1 MKTATTK
8 LTFREKVGYALGD
21 TASHFVWDMVGFWIL
36 IFYTDIYGLPA
47 ATAGTI
53 MLIARFWDMAV
64 DPLIGIISDRT
75 NSRWGKF
82 RPYLLFGAIPYAI
95 LAVLTFT
102 TPDFGEAGKVMY
114 AAVTYILLMTAYA
127 FINLPYSSLG
137 AVMTSDT
144 YERAGL
150 NTYRFIAGF
159 AGQFIVTGL
168 ALFPASYFGGGDKV
182 TTSLSVSSTTKGI
195 VSQVDHKNLSYAPE
209 LGFVGTDTFRY
220 RIEKQNAVSEA
231 TVYVVVTDSD
241 DSIWVS
247 KAVNPFVSK
256 RGSENKLQGAGP
268 ALKKTIP
275 LAKNDTFYISKNA
288 APLNLPVIKNDT
300 IVDYAKG
307 YQRTLILFALL
318 SLVFFFI
325 TFKSTRER
333 VHPPKAQTTSLRA
346 DLKNLVTNRAWI
358 ILALVGIVSFVM
370 FAMQNAAIAYYFKY
384 YIGKEQNVQ
393 LFNVLGTIALI
404 VALPLAKPLA
414 KAFGNRNVFIAS
426 SLISGIFFMAIYL
439 PGEKNLVTVYIFNII
454 AKMAYAPAVPLLWTM
469 IADAADY
476 GEWKSGRRAT
486 GLYFSAAVFAQK
498 AGWGIGAAIAGWI
511 LTVSHYVPNAVQT
524 ASAITGIKL
533 LVSVIPGILYMSC
546 AIFMIFYAIDKK
558 TTDLMKTELE
568 ARREKESER
577 L

>member
-1 MKTATTK
+1 MNKETTK
-8 LTFREKVGYALGD
+8 LTFREKVGYGLGD

-53 MLIARFWDMAV
+53 MLVARFWDMAI

-75 NSRWGKF
+75 NTRWGKF
-82 RPYLLFGAIPYAI
+82 RPFLLFGAIPYAI

-102 TPDFGEAGKVMY
+102 TPNFGEAGKIIY

-159 AGQFIVTGL
+159 GGQFIVTGL
-168 ALFPASYFGGGDKV
+168 ALTLAIYFGGGDKF
-182 TTSLSVSSTTKGI
+182 TSSILAPSSGKGL
-195 VSQVDHKNLSYAPE
+195 VSQVSNDSLAYTAVQ
-209 LGFVGTDTFRY
+209 GFVGVDTFRY
-220 RIEKQNAVSEA
+220 RITKQGAVSDQA
-231 TVYVVVTDSD
+231 TVYVVVTDAD
-241 DSIWVS
+241 DSLWIS
-247 KAVNPFVSK
+247 PSVNPF
-256 RGSENKLQGAGP
+256 GSPGASHKPGNEL
-268 ALKKTIP
+268 ALDGKKTFP
-275 LAKNDTFYISKNA
+275 QAKNDTFYISKNA
-288 APLNLPVIKNDT
+288 ATVNLHVTKNDK
-300 IVDYAKG
+300 VVNYAKG
-307 YQRTLILFALL
+307 YQRTLILFGLL

-325 TFKSTRER
+325 TFRTTKER
-333 VHPPKAQTTSLRA
+333 VHPPKAQTTSIRA
-346 DLKNLVTNRAWI
+346 DLKNLITNRAWI
-358 ILALVGIVSFVM
+358 ILALVGIVSFIM

-393 LFNVLGTIALI
+393 LFNVVGTIALI

-426 SLISGIFFMAIYL
+426 SLISGIFFIAIYL
-439 PGEKNLVTVYIFNII
+439 PGAKNLVTVYIFNII

-511 LTVSHYVPNAVQT
+511 LTAAHYVPNVVQT

-568 ARREKESER
+568 ARREKE
-577 L
+577 